1 MPTDTNQPNQAQIQ
15 PVVLIICDGWGVAPP
30 SDGNAITQAKLPVF
44 NRLLKTYPAM
54 TIIAS
59 GNEVGLEWGQMG
71 NSEVGHLNIGAGR
84 VYYQTLLR
92 INQSISS
99 GAFFKDETLLKATA
113 HVKKN
118 KSRLHLMGMVSN
130 GNVHSAEEH
139 LYALLKFAAEQKIK
153 EVYIHMFLDGR
164 DALFNGGGASL
175 ERLQAKIKEYG
186 VGRVASLAG
195 RFYALDRD
203 NRWDRIEKTYR
214 AIAEGT
220 GEQSSDPAEAIK
232 ASYAKEV
239 YDEQFVPVTITDGGK
254 PVATVEDNDAVIFFN
269 FRPDRARE
277 LTKAFALPGFDKFTA
292 RAYKNLLFV
301 TMAEFEKSL
310 PVEVVFPPDVIKNC
324 LAEVVSNAGLKQFHV
339 AETEK
344 YAHITFFLNGTV
356 EEPFP
361 GEERV
366 IIPSPHV
373 SGYDQKPEMSAPEIA
388 KEVLK
393 AIEKGAYG
401 LVAINF
407 ANADMVGH
415 TGNLPAAVKGLEV
428 IDKALGQITD
438 LALAKGYVAVFTAE
452 HGNVE
457 EMINLKTGGIDKEH
471 STYPVPLIIIGKQ
484 WEGQTGPGGDAM
496 GGDLSLSAP
505 VGMLA
510 DVAPTI
516 LKIMG
521 LEQPPEMTGQSLI

>member
-324 LAEVVSNAGLKQFHV
+324 LAEVVSN
-339 AETEK
+339 
-344 YAHITFFLNGTV
+344 
-356 EEPFP
+356 
-361 GEERV
+361 
-366 IIPSPHV
+366 
-373 SGYDQKPEMSAPEIA
+373 
-388 KEVLK
+388 
-393 AIEKGAYG
+393 
-401 LVAINF
+401 
-407 ANADMVGH
+407 
-415 TGNLPAAVKGLEV
+415 
-428 IDKALGQITD
+428 
-438 LALAKGYVAVFTAE
+438 
-452 HGNVE
+452 
-457 EMINLKTGGIDKEH
+457 
-471 STYPVPLIIIGKQ
+471 
-484 WEGQTGPGGDAM
+484 
-496 GGDLSLSAP
+496 
-505 VGMLA
+505 
-510 DVAPTI
+510 
-516 LKIMG
+516 
-521 LEQPPEMTGQSLI
+521 